1 MRKLKINYD
10 YTLKNYV
17 ADKRTSNQQIQF
29 LTKEQVLDPD
39 IVTENDYYKVIN
51 FLNKSNVTYG
61 FIENLD
67 NFFEKIKNKY
77 GISLLED
84 YYAFYK
90 NNPSRFNIA
99 KLPDYMYSADIQK
112 NIENNVKFDM
122 MVYNFVKQD
131 ISNLTLKIDNK
142 FLTNKIPIS
151 FPIGIFI
158 DEKSSNYFINTN
170 INILYKINKQLK
182 LDKNIVNLSD
192 YLLKWLKEIINN
204 VDDIKIDNKNKEFI
218 KNIKLQKKTP
228 YKYLLKILSYI
239 LNIDNNYFID
249 EMIIYPTKFMFYTIN
264 NEQLF
269 I

>member
-142 FLTNKIPIS
+142 FYQI
-151 FPIGIFI
+151 IFI
-158 DEKSSNYFINTN
+158 I
-170 INILYKINKQLK
+170 
-182 LDKNIVNLSD
+182 
-192 YLLKWLKEIINN
+192 
-204 VDDIKIDNKNKEFI
+204 
-218 KNIKLQKKTP
+218 
-228 YKYLLKILSYI
+228 
-239 LNIDNNYFID
+239 
-249 EMIIYPTKFMFYTIN
+249 
-264 NEQLF
+264 
-269 I
+269 